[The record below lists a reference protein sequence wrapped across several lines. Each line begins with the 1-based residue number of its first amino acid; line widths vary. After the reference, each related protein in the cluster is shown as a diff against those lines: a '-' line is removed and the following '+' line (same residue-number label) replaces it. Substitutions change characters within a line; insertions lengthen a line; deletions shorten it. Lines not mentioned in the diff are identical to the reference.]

1 MDLLADWRS
10 VVAMLAAMNK
20 LAAKVG
26 VKRVL

>member
-1 MDLLADWRS
+1 MYRVVDWRS
-10 VVAMLAAMNK
+10 VFAMLAAMNK